1 MYRQQQ
7 RTSCTWHATGPADAK
22 SELHGQLAYRS
33 KYDKYKCL
41 EPEEDVTYAAMH
53 DRAELHGQF
62 AYRSN
67 YDKYKCLEPEEDVT
81 YAAMHDRAHAN
92 TLAANDMMSVLPI
105 YRSNGDVAEKKA
117 HATITCA
124 QAYMQDTWL

>member
-33 KYDKYKCL
+33 K
-41 EPEEDVTYAAMH
+41 
-53 DRAELHGQF
+53 
-62 AYRSN
+62 